1 MKLVCSLIS
10 ALLITFLLTSCS
22 KGYEVNFT
30 NYYIED
36 IDSVIVG
43 NNLLVF
49 TNIETE
55 ASTDYRKIQKGDHTV
70 KCISKSKKVIYS
82 VLHIAGSGG
91 GRRNIQID
99 GITQISITED

>member
-1 MKLVCSLIS
+1 MKH
-10 ALLITFLLTSCS
+10 LLIYFVLGLFCWSLSSCS

-30 NYYIED
+30 NYYTEA

-55 ASTDYRKIQKGDHTV
+55 ASTDYKKIQKGDHSV
-70 KCISKSKKVIYS
+70 KCISNSKKVFYS
-82 VLHIAGSGG
+82 TLHIAGSGS